1 MHILRLAILCSSIAL
16 IGAACTRRGGEGSSP
31 LPSGGMYRSDD
42 GGYAFEQKANFVSG
56 GGITNVTPQEVLI
69 DPFNASTL
77 YMAAAGFGLLRT
89 SNAGETWEQIKEPAA
104 TVTSVTVHPH
114 NPNILYIAG
123 TSEGATDRS
132 KVWKTYDRGETWQEL
147 YAEAFGTAK
156 IDRGI
161 FQQRRRVAPAVMT
174 VVIDPTRPEVI
185 YAGSSSG
192 ALIVSTDGGGTW
204 STRRSFTQGVSGLKL
219 SPNAPGR
226 LFVRLADGSLA
237 RSDDGGTT
245 ASLLTIRDTG
255 ARAGAVLAVYLPP
268 ASGTE
273 DTVLVGT
280 DAGLFRT
287 RDRGETWERVPL
299 PVSAQQ
305 HVPVT
310 TVTESSDGTL
320 WAGSNVNLYASADG
334 GTTWRVQQFPFANR
348 VRFLLADPKDPQ
360 RLYAFVLP
368 AT

>member
-1 MHILRLAILCSSIAL
+1 
-16 IGAACTRRGGEGSSP
+16 
-31 LPSGGMYRSDD
+31 
-42 GGYAFEQKANFVSG
+42 
-56 GGITNVTPQEVLI
+56 
-69 DPFNASTL
+69 
-77 YMAAAGFGLLRT
+77 
-89 SNAGETWEQIKEPAA
+89 
-104 TVTSVTVHPH
+104 
-114 NPNILYIAG
+114 
-123 TSEGATDRS
+123 
-132 KVWKTYDRGETWQEL
+132 
-147 YAEAFGTAK
+147 
-156 IDRGI
+156 
-161 FQQRRRVAPAVMT
+161 MT

-192 ALIVSTDGGGTW
+192 ALIVSIDGGGTW

-219 SPNAPGR
+219 PPDAPGR

-255 ARAGAVLAVYLPP
+255 ARAEAVLAVHLPP
-268 ASGTE
+268 ASGKTE
-273 DTVLVGT
+273 TVLVGT

-310 TVTESSDGTL
+310 TITESADGTL

-348 VRFLLADPKDPQ
+348 VRFLLADPENPQ